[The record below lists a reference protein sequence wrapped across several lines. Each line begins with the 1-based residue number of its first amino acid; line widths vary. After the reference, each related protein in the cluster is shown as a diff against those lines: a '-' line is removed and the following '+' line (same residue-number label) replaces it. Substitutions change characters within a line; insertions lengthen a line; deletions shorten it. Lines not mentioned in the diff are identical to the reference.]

1 MTMDKKYCQKI
12 QQIKK
17 LAKTH
22 PYFVK
27 NTVAVFLLVVKVAVP
42 HFYLWNERGLTV
54 SITIYCNYYANSRAL
69 LYFWG

>member
-1 MTMDKKYCQKI
+1 MDKKYCQKI
-12 QQIKK
+12 QQKKK

-42 HFYLWNERGLTV
+42 HFY
-54 SITIYCNYYANSRAL
+54 
-69 LYFWG
+69 